1 VAGPDVEHAGW
12 ATEGPGSRLR
22 RRRNPLLGALAAALL
37 IGGTG
42 TALAGAVGLATET
55 VPSGDEIQARGVVA
69 ALDGPDARAA
79 RFSAPGDGF
88 STVYV
93 DVDDLFSNNRDQVV
107 AATACKTTRADGTVT
122 RFRGNRQGTA
132 LVLGGLATVG
142 VFSRSEGDTEV
153 ECRQLPFG
161 RAGRHFRLREE
172 RDFLVVRG
180 RPSERTRPFLLV
192 LGGIAVALIAV
203 PVGLR
208 WRAGRLHRIP

>member
-22 RRRNPLLGALAAALL
+22 RRRNPLLGVLAAVLL
-37 IGGTG
+37 IGGSGAAVTG
-42 TALAGAVGLATET
+42 IIGLVTET
-55 VPSGDEIQARGVVA
+55 VPSDDEIQARGVVA
-69 ALDGPDARAA
+69 ALDGPDARTA
-79 RFSAPGDGF
+79 RFSAPGEGS

-93 DVDDLFSNNRDQVV
+93 DLDDVLSNNRDQVV
-107 AATACKTTRADGTVT
+107 AATACEVTQGDRTVAS
-122 RFRGNRQGTA
+122 FRGNRQGTS
-132 LVLGGLATVG
+132 LVLEDLATVG
-142 VFSRSEGDTEV
+142 VFRRSGGSTV
-153 ECRQLPFG
+153 VACRQLPFG
-161 RAGRHFRLREE
+161 RVGRHFRLREV

-192 LGGIAVALIAV
+192 IGGVALALLAV